1 MSQDTLKT
9 PDEDTSHGVIAWMV
23 RNRVTPNL
31 LMLVCLIGGLVMSL
45 LIRKEVF
52 PEFDLDYV
60 YVSVSYPGS
69 TPDEIEQGVV
79 LAIENEIR
87 GIEGIKEITSTASEG
102 FGRVVAE
109 VMKGADP
116 DNVLRDIDQAVDTIS
131 TFPDEAEK
139 PTVTRSPRKW
149 ETMELVLHGDASDLA
164 LRQLGEEVKDRL
176 LKHKGLTQVEI
187 DNPLD
192 YEVQVE
198 ISRDQL
204 RRYDLSLST
213 VAATIQNS
221 ALELSGGTI
230 RSDSGDIILK
240 VDQKQEWAREFSTI
254 PLLTQKDG
262 STLFLGDIARVRDG
276 FEEANEYDLYQG
288 QPATYINIYRT
299 GDQTPIGISDA
310 VKEVMPELLA
320 MLPPGVGLDI
330 SDDDS
335 VIYQQRMDLLM
346 KNAFLGLL
354 LVLIVL
360 GLFLE
365 FRLAVW
371 VTMGIP
377 VSFLGA
383 MLLLPSVDVSINM
396 VSMFAFIIALGIV
409 VDDAIIA
416 GENIYEHMQQG
427 MSFVDSAIIGAR
439 EVAVPL
445 TFSIL
450 TNIVAF
456 MPLYSLPGFMG
467 KMFVAIPLVVS
478 SVFVISWIES
488 LLILPTHLAHL
499 KKESSSFWV
508 QQFNRVQRSVDKS
521 LTRFVQ
527 GSFRPWLE
535 KVIRHRYLAVSLGLV
550 LLVLVLAFISSG
562 RMGFSLMPRTES
574 DRASVVA
581 TLPFGAPLAQ
591 KEALREQLEAA
602 AYRVADKHGRDQLL
616 KSVGASIRESEVR
629 VFMELQEPDIRPINT
644 GQVVKLWRQET
655 GDIPG
660 LNGIVYSST
669 GRGPGGGKAL
679 TVELSHRDSQ
689 VLEQASA
696 KLATALED
704 YVGVSDIEDEFSAG
718 KTMMTLKILPAG
730 ESLGLTAQNIARQ
743 VRDAFYGAQALRQQR
758 GANEFKVMVRL
769 PESERLSEYDLEHLE
784 IRTPDGSYVPLY
796 QVAEVVRGISP
807 ATISRREGR
816 RTNDIT
822 ANVEPRPSTP
832 MVVNALREDVF
843 PVLKAAYPGLE
854 INLQGSQARQ
864 AESMSSLMLSGLLAL
879 ALIYA
884 LLAIPFRSYTQPL
897 IVMVV
902 IPFGLVG
909 AVAGHLL
916 MGYSMSI
923 ISILGI
929 VALSGVVINDSL
941 ILVNYAN
948 KQHEAGKSALTAIVD
963 AAVRRFRPIILT
975 TMTTFG
981 GLVPMIFET
990 SRQAKFL
997 IPMAVSLGFGIL
1009 FATFITLVLLPCLYG
1024 ILEDMKVLPSYF
1036 KEKLSSP

>member
-1 MSQDTLKT
+1 MSDAV
-9 PDEDTSHGVIAWMV
+9 PRSHESSGAIAWMV

-31 LMLVCLIGGLVMSL
+31 MMLLCLVGGLIMSL

-52 PEFDLDYV
+52 PEFNLDYV

-69 TPDEIEQGVV
+69 TPDEIEQGIV
-79 LAIENEIR
+79 LAVENEIR
-87 GIEGIKEITSTASEG
+87 GIEGIKEITSTAQEG
-102 FGRVVAE
+102 SGQVVAE

-116 DNVLRDIDQAVDTIS
+116 DDVLRDIDQAVNTIT
-131 TFPDEAEK
+131 TFPDEAER

-149 ETMELVLHGDASDLA
+149 ETMELVIYGDASDLA
-164 LRQLGEEVKDRL
+164 LRHLADEVKDRL
-176 LKHKGLTQVEI
+176 LKSAELTQVEI
-187 DNPLD
+187 DDPLE

-198 ISRDQL
+198 VARDQL
-204 RRYDLSLST
+204 RRYGLSLSEI
-213 VAATIQNS
+213 AAKIQNS

-230 RSDSGDIILK
+230 RGEGGDIVLK
-240 VDQKQEWAREFSTI
+240 VDQRQDWAREFASI
-254 PLLTQKDG
+254 PLLTMKDG
-262 STLFLGDIARVRDG
+262 SSLLLSDVAKVKDG
-276 FEEANEYDLYQG
+276 FEETNEYDLYQG
-288 QPATYINIYRT
+288 KPAAYINIFRS
-299 GDQTPIGISDA
+299 GDQTPTGISTA
-310 VKEVMPELLA
+310 VQELIPELES
-320 MLPPGVGLDI
+320 MLPPGVDLAI
-330 SDDDS
+330 ADDDS
-335 VIYQQRMDLLM
+335 EIYQQRMELLM

-383 MLLLPSVDVSINM
+383 LLLLPSVDVSINM

-427 MSFVDSAIIGAR
+427 MPFNEAAILGAK

-467 KMFVAIPLVVS
+467 KMFVAIPLVVTA
-478 SVFVISWIES
+478 VFIISWVES

-499 KKESSSFWV
+499 KKESSSGFIRHLNKI
-508 QQFNRVQRSVDKS
+508 QKRVDAS
-521 LTRFVQ
+521 LTVFVQ
-527 GSFRPWLE
+527 HTFRPWLE
-535 KVIRHRYLAVSLGLV
+535 KVIAQRYLAVSLGVV
-550 LLVLVLAFISSG
+550 LLMLAIAFISSG

-574 DRASVVA
+574 DRAQVVA
-581 TLPFGAPLAQ
+581 TLPYGAPEAQ
-591 KEALREQLEAA
+591 KEALRTQLETAGLQVVADNGGEQLLE
-602 AYRVADKHGRDQLL
+602 
-616 KSVGASIRESEVR
+616 SIGARIRGNQVR
-629 VFMELQEPDIRPINT
+629 VFMELQAPDIRPVST
-644 GQVVKLWRQET
+644 AQVIKLWRKQAGE
-655 GDIPG
+655 IPG
-660 LNGIVYSST
+660 LTGIVYSST

-679 TVELSHRDSQ
+679 TVELSHRDTAA
-689 VLEQASA
+689 LEQASE
-696 KLATALED
+696 KLVKALGN
-704 YVGVSDIEDEFSAG
+704 YAGVSDIENSFSAG
-718 KTMMTLKILPAG
+718 KTLLTLKVLPAG
-730 ESLGLTAQNIARQ
+730 ESLGLTAEGLARQ
-743 VRDAFYGAQALRQQR
+743 IRDAFYGAQALRQQR
-758 GANEFKVMVRL
+758 GANEVKVMVRL
-769 PESERLSEYDLEHLE
+769 PEIERLSEYDLEQLE

-796 QVAEVVRGISP
+796 QVAEVIRGVSP
-807 ATISRREGR
+807 STIKRREGR
-816 RTNDIT
+816 RTNDVT
-822 ANVEPRPSTP
+822 ANVEPVSATP
-832 MVVNALREDVF
+832 TVVKALEQDVF
-843 PVLKAAYPGLE
+843 PLLEASYPGLE
-854 INLQGSQARQ
+854 ISLQGSQARQ
-864 AESMSSLMLSGLLAL
+864 AESLSSLMLSGLLAL
-879 ALIYA
+879 TIIYM
-884 LLAIPFRSYTQPL
+884 LLAIPFRSYTQPF
-897 IVMVV
+897 IVMAV

-909 AVAGHLL
+909 AVAGHML

-948 KQHEAGKSALTAIVD
+948 QRQRAGREALSAIVD

-981 GLVPMIFET
+981 GLIPMIFET
-990 SRQAKFL
+990 SRQARFL
-997 IPMAVSLGFGIL
+997 IPMAISLGFGIL

-1024 ILEDMKVLPSYF
+1024 ILEDIK
-1036 KEKLSSP
+1036 KLLVNQTSELSG